1 MTEATLQ
8 MLDEELLLAA
18 PFQGCMLGQR
28 VLACA
33 SGGGVM
39 NEIDSIQFSKIHQ
52 HRRQGPGAV
61 TQVRAS
67 SHLTPITAQV

>member
-39 NEIDSIQFSKIHQ
+39 NRLTQSNFLKYTSIDVKD
-52 HRRQGPGAV
+52 PG
-61 TQVRAS
+61 QS
-67 SHLTPITAQV
+67 PK